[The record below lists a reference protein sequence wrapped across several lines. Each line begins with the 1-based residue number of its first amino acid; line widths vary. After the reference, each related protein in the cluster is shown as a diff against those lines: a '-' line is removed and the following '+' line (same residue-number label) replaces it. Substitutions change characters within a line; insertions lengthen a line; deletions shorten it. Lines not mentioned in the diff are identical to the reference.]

1 MKLIELINS
10 IEALNK
16 LSETKLPASVGF
28 SLGKFLKQVTPEIET
43 YNKVRGEKVVEY
55 GTPMLDAEG
64 KEVTDAQGNKRYS
77 FVDVGSTELN
87 ENGKKYVAEMN
98 EMESKELD
106 VKIPEIKITD
116 LGSAVIEPKFLVT
129 LSWLITE

>member
-55 GTPMLDAEG
+55 GTLMLDAEG

-77 FVDVGSTELN
+77 FADAGSTELN

-98 EMESKELD
+98 EMENKELD
-106 VKIPEIKITD
+106 VKIPDIKISD
-116 LGSAVIEPKFLVT
+116 LGSAVIEPKYL
-129 LSWLITE
+129 LALNWLIQE